1 MPNRTYH
8 TRGKKIDGYPVRQ
21 HPSYGIWAGIKT
33 RCTNPKEPSY
43 ANYGGRGITYCS
55 EWEHFENFVRDM
67 GIRPT
72 PQHSIERIDNNKGY
86 SKDNCKWATNHE
98 QAMNRRTFKN
108 NVSGASGVK
117 PARNGRFTAEVNFKN
132 RRYKIGGTFPDL
144 KSANDARA
152 ELLAMLQSGKD
163 VSHLME
169 RPARFDSSTG
179 VRGITRH
186 VDGGYMVRVTLD
198 GVRKY
203 LGYFVEFEKAK
214 EVLET
219 WKAQNK

>member
-1 MPNRTYH
+1 MANRTYH
-8 TRGKKIDGYPVRQ
+8 TRGKKIDGYSVRQ
-21 HPSYGIWAGIKT
+21 HPNYKVWGNMKA
-33 RCTNPKEPSY
+33 RCTNSNTSCY
-43 ANYGGRGITYCS
+43 ANYGGRGITYCA

-72 PQHSIERIDNNKGY
+72 PQHTIERIDNDKGY
-86 SKDNCKWATNHE
+86 SKANCKWATRHE

-108 NVSGASGVK
+108 NTTGVRGVK
-117 PARNGRFTAEVNFKN
+117 SKPNGRFTAEVNFKN
-132 RRYKIGGTFPDL
+132 KRYKVGGTFPDL

-163 VSHLME
+163 VSHMTE

-179 VRGITRH
+179 IRGITRH
-186 VDGGYMVRVTLD
+186 VDGGFMVRVTLG

-214 EVLET
+214 EALET